1 MGVINNVLMCKWD
14 KTLSLALFFVRNS
27 QVNKYVFDYTNM
39 FAPYTV
45 FIRFMGVFST
55 KGTFGCED
63 ALKTLCTHSLLLKII
78 SFLSFH

>member
-45 FIRFMGVFST
+45 FVLDLWVFSQLR
-55 KGTFGCED
+55 
-63 ALKTLCTHSLLLKII
+63 ALLAVRTLLKHFVHIH
-78 SFLSFH
+78 FF